1 MGDGHSTPGYLP
13 ILRGASEKVQ
23 YLTLGSAGGGLT
35 NFDAFCDETI
45 LPSLKHLSL
54 LNFEGIPM
62 VLYEKFLVLNNM
74 SFNTFSAKFPK
85 TQE

>member
-1 MGDGHSTPGYLP
+1 M
-13 ILRGASEKVQ
+13 
-23 YLTLGSAGGGLT
+23 T